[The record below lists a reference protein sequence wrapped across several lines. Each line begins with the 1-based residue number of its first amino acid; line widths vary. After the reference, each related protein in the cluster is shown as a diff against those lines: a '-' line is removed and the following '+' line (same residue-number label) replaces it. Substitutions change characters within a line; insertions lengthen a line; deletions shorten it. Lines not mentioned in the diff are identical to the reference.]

1 MTHANILIID
11 DHAMFRSGL
20 RMVIDSDIKDVDV
33 FEAGA
38 TIEAL
43 HSITATPDVVLLDI
57 QMPGLTGVE
66 SIKLLKRK
74 WPLAHVLVLSSQ
86 DDPDTVR
93 LAHERGAV
101 DFVSK
106 ANTAKSI
113 VDAVNIALNRQ
124 IPARLDSKYNGNA
137 DQPKLVLHLTPR
149 QLEVLDMLGRGF
161 SNKII
166 AREMDLSENT
176 VRVHVQAI
184 FESMGVSSRSEAV
197 FTARRLG
204 LIG

>member
-20 RMVIDSDIKDVDV
+20 RMVIDSDIKKVDV

-38 TIEAL
+38 IVEAL
-43 HSITATPDVVLLDI
+43 HNVGVTPDVILLDI
-57 QMPGLTGVE
+57 QMPGLNGVE

-74 WPLAHVLVLSSQ
+74 WPLAHVLMLSSQ
-86 DDPDTVR
+86 DDPETVR
-93 LAHERGAV
+93 LAHERGAA

-106 ANTAKSI
+106 SNTAKTI
-113 VDAVNIALNRQ
+113 VEALNVALNRQ
-124 IPARLDSKYNGNA
+124 VPAILEYNCNGNA
-137 DQPKLVLHLTPR
+137 AQSRLVLHLTPR
-149 QLEVLDMLGRGF
+149 QLEVLDMLGRGL

-166 AREMDLSENT
+166 ARQLDLSENT

-184 FESMGVSSRSEAV
+184 FEAMRVSSRSEAV
-197 FTARRLG
+197 FSARRLG